1 MVNMNMV
8 KKVMRKMEE
17 PTKKENL
24 AEAGTT
30 AVAGTVVV
38 AGTRTSARDK
48 SKR

>member
-17 PTKKENL
+17 PTTKENL

-30 AVAGTVVV
+30 AVAETVVV
-38 AGTRTSARDK
+38 AGTRTSGRDK
-48 SKR
+48 